1 MPKIYIFDFIS
12 VLIATVIT
20 MYLLL
25 AKNPHEKGTN
35 EYLAL
40 RVCRISLALIAWSFD
55 LGLTG
60 LAFGAIAFIFAVI
73 GIIKG
78 KALYGSILLIASVL
92 IPLIGMAWTV
102 SSIFQQK

>member
-1 MPKIYIFDFIS
+1 MPKIYILDFIS
-12 VLIATVIT
+12 ILIATVIT

-25 AKNPHEKGTN
+25 AKNPHEKGTK

-55 LGLTG
+55 LGLIG
-60 LAFGAIAFIFAVI
+60 LALGVVAFILAVI

-78 KALYGSILLIASVL
+78 KALYGSLLTIASVL
-92 IPLIGMAWTV
+92 VPMMGLLWSV
-102 SSIFQQK
+102 SSIFHPK